1 MDELTGVLAVTELA
15 DAVTG
20 LADAV
25 TELADAV
32 TGLADAVTVLAEG
45 VLTDGFTE
53 NMVAGSLL
61 YIPGDERDAD
71 PELIFVVLR
80 VDICI

>member
-25 TELADAV
+25 TDLDAV
-32 TGLADAVTVLAEG
+32 LIEG

-53 NMVAGSLL
+53 NIVAGSVL
-61 YIPGDERDAD
+61 YIPGDERDAE
-71 PELIFVVLR
+71 PELIFAVLR

>member
-1 MDELTGVLAVTELA
+1 LDELTGVFAVTELA

-25 TELADAV
+25 T
-32 TGLADAVTVLAEG
+32 GLADAVLIEG
-45 VLTDGFTE
+45 VLPGEEDGFTE
-53 NMVAGSLL
+53 NIVAGSLL

-71 PELIFVVLR
+71 PELIFVVLL
-80 VDICI
+80 VDIYI